1 LKEDRESIG
10 RPKVDVKE
18 LLDEEGK
25 TKMQPFNFMTD
36 HLRPDRLKDKRE
48 GQKRQS
54 LDTSSKNKFSKFN
67 TRKIMSPVIKE
78 RNSHLSQKV
87 QQAKEGQDAYK
98 GPDLIYEEKVYQR
111 QFQSFGK
118 VSGQRTNS

>member
-1 LKEDRESIG
+1 MMKNTSLKIRSQFTSGINLG
-10 RPKVDVKE
+10 GCVHKPKK
-18 LLDEEGK
+18 GK
-25 TKMQPFNFMTD
+25 GSYS
-36 HLRPDRLKDKRE
+36 R
-48 GQKRQS
+48 
-54 LDTSSKNKFSKFN
+54 KNKFSKFN